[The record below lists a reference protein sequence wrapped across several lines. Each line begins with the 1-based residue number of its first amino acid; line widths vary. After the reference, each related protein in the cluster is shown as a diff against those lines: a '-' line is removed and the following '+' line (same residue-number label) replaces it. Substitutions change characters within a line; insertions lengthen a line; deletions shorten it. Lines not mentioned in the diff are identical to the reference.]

1 MNREDWL
8 NAFAQA
14 AARPFMELS
23 GYAIPDNV
31 RISVG
36 FPLTGSKKSKA
47 IGQCWDY
54 TASKDGHFE
63 IFIHP
68 KLGDTKEVAAVLTHE
83 LVHAVVG
90 LEAKHGPEFKG
101 VFHKVGMTGKA
112 TQCATGEA
120 WAQWALPVLADLGDI
135 PHAALDGGRS
145 NAPKEQKNRQ
155 MKAECDACGFIF
167 RASRQRFQQAI
178 DEHGGVRC
186 PTPDCDGVLSI
197 DMGAG

>member
-68 KLGDTKEVAAVLTHE
+68 QLGESRMVAATLTHE

-90 LEAKHGPEFKG
+90 LEAKHGSEFK
-101 VFHKVGMTGKA
+101 KVALDVGLRGKMTA
-112 TQCATGEA
+112 TTVGEE
-120 WAQWALPVLADLGDI
+120 WDQWAGPVLAELGPI
-135 PHAALDGGRS
+135 PHAALEGGVS

-155 MKAECDACGFIF
+155 IKAVCSDCDFIF
-167 RASRQRFQQAI
+167 RAARSKMMAI
-178 DEHGGVRC
+178 IEECGAMRC
-186 PTPDCDGVLSI
+186 PKPDCDGMVCVEEP
-197 DMGAG
+197 GQ

>member
-14 AARPFMELS
+14 AARPFAELS
-23 GYAIPDNV
+23 GMQIPDNV

-36 FPLTGSKKSKA
+36 FPLGGKKCKA

-54 TASKDGHFE
+54 RASKDGHFE

-68 KLGDTKEVAAVLTHE
+68 RLGDTKEVAAVLTHE

-101 VFHKVGMTGKA
+101 VFHKVGMAGKA
-112 TQCATGEA
+112 TLCGTSERWDA
-120 WAQWALPVLADLGDI
+120 WAGPVLRDLGPI
-135 PHAALDGGRS
+135 PHAALEGGQS

-155 MKAECDACGFIF
+155 LKATCGDCGFIF
-167 RASRQRFQQAI
+167 RASRTKLCEAI
-178 DEHGGVRC
+178 EQHGGLRC
-186 PTPDCDGVLSI
+186 PVPDCEGLI
-197 DMGAG
+197 EAEL